1 MKIARLTDGGPAF
14 WALVDTQARTAR
26 RIAGAFADWAPA
38 VTASGGAAAPPLEG
52 GPMPLDGLTFL
63 PPIEKT
69 NKVVIAGANYS
80 KHLQQDFKLALPTSP
95 AAFLKSYGALIGA
108 NDPIRYPPMTAE
120 LDHEVELVVVVGAER
135 LDHDDPLSCVLGYTV
150 GNDVSARDVQRSGP
164 PGIGMDL
171 FGAKSQDKTTGLGPW
186 IVTRDE
192 FPNGVQNLRLTL
204 SVNGEMRQ
212 DGTTADMTW
221 PVDHILRF
229 TDSRSSFE
237 SGDVLFTGTP
247 DGVGQGSGRFL
258 NPGDVVEATVE
269 GIGSLRNVVGERPAA

>member
-1 MKIARLTDGGPAF
+1 MKIARLTDGGAPF
-14 WALVDTQARTAR
+14 WALVDTEAQTAQP
-26 RIAGAFADWAPA
+26 IAGALAEWAPA
-38 VTASGGAAAPPLEG
+38 VTRGGGKGPLPLRDAPRPLA
-52 GPMPLDGLTFL
+52 DLTFL

-80 KHLQQDFKLALPTSP
+80 KHLQKDFGLAPPARP
-95 AAFLKSYGALIGA
+95 AAFLKSYNALIGA
-108 NDPIRYPPMTAE
+108 YDQIRYPPMTQE

-135 LDHDDPLSCVLGYTV
+135 LDHKDPLSGVLGYTV
-150 GNDVSARDVQRSGP
+150 GNDVSSRDVQRSGP

-192 FPNGVQNLRLTL
+192 FPDGVQNLRLTL

-212 DGTTADMTW
+212 NGSTAEMTW
-221 PVDHILRF
+221 PVDEVLRF
-229 TDSRSSFE
+229 ADSRSSFDP
-237 SGDVLFTGTP
+237 GDVMFTGTP
-247 DGVGQGSGRFL
+247 EGVGQGSGKYL

-269 GIGSLRNVVGERPAA
+269 GIGSLRNVVGERTG